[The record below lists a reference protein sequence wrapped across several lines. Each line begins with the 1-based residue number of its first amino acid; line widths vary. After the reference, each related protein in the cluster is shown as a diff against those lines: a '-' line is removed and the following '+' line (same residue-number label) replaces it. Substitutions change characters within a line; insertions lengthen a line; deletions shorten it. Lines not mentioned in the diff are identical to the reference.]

1 MGISSDSV
9 VFSRMRERQVKA
21 RNGQQKYSAFFDDSE
36 DDLITRIAWLYYKE
50 KLTQAE
56 IAEKIFLSRQK
67 VQRYLEK
74 ARDLEIIRFTLK
86 HPRVNLLGIEESLKK
101 KFGLE
106 DALVIPSV
114 DDDPE
119 RLRKSFAMGGAYYLE
134 RRLSAAGDCT
144 LGVGWGN
151 TTAYLAD
158 YFEPHSVE
166 GKVNVVSLIGN
177 LMVNVS
183 MNPFL
188 LGQKIAEKLDAEFFN
203 IWAPAIAQTKE
214 RAAAFKSEP
223 WIHEVL
229 DIACKAN
236 VNLISIGEV
245 SHSASLFQM
254 GYLSGKDLKRL
265 TGKGA
270 VGDILSRFF
279 DSDGNIVD
287 DEVHDRVVGIPLD
300 ALKDERKVRI
310 GVAAG
315 TSKIRAIAAAI
326 KQRYISVL
334 ITDENTA
341 GELIKF

>member
-1 MGISSDSV
+1 MARTGGTKSAA
-9 VFSRMRERQVKA
+9 FS
-21 RNGQQKYSAFFDDSE
+21 DDSE
-36 DDLITRIAWLYYKE
+36 EDLITRIAWLYYKE
-50 KLTQAE
+50 KSTQAE

-74 ARDLEIIRFTLK
+74 ARDLEVIRFTLK
-86 HPRVNLLGIEESLKK
+86 HPRVNLLGIEETLKK

-106 DALVIPSV
+106 DALVIPCS
-114 DDDPE
+114 DTNPE
-119 RLRKSFAMGGAYYLE
+119 SLRKSFAMGGAYYLE

-158 YFEPHSVE
+158 YFEPHTIE

-229 DIACKAN
+229 DIACKAD

-245 SHSASLFQM
+245 SQSASLFQM
-254 GYLSGKDLKRL
+254 GYLSGDDLKRL

-279 DSDGNIVD
+279 DKDGNLVD
-287 DEVHDRVVGIPLD
+287 DEVHDRVVGIPLET
-300 ALKDERKVRI
+300 LKDKRKLRI

-315 TSKIRAIAAAI
+315 ASKIPAIAAAVH
-326 KQRYISVL
+326 QQYISVL
-334 ITDENTA
+334 ITDEVTA
-341 GELIKF
+341 RKLIKY

>member
-1 MGISSDSV
+1 MVRTGG
-9 VFSRMRERQVKA
+9 MK
-21 RNGQQKYSAFFDDSE
+21 SAPLEDDSE
-36 DDLITRIAWLYYKE
+36 EDLITRIAWLYYKE

-86 HPRVNLLGIEESLKK
+86 HPRVNLLGIEESLKT

-106 DALVIPSV
+106 DAVVIPSS
-114 DDDPE
+114 DADAE
-119 RLRKSFAMGGAYYLE
+119 SLRKSFAMGGAYYLE
-134 RRLSAAGDCT
+134 RRLNVAGDCT

-158 YFEPHSVE
+158 YFEPQSIE

-177 LMVNVS
+177 LMLNVS

-188 LGQKIAEKLDAEFFN
+188 LGQKIAEKLDAEFYN

-214 RAAAFKSEP
+214 RAEAFKSEP
-223 WIHEVL
+223 WIHDVL
-229 DIACKAN
+229 DIACRADI
-236 VNLISIGEV
+236 NLISIGEV
-245 SHSASLFQM
+245 SRSASLFQM
-254 GYLSGKDLKRL
+254 GYLSGEDLKRL
-265 TGKGA
+265 MGKGA

-279 DSDGNIVD
+279 DADGNIID
-287 DEVHDRVVGIPLD
+287 DEVHDRVVGIPLET
-300 ALKDERKVRI
+300 LRDERKVRI

-315 TSKIRAIAAAI
+315 SSKIRAIVAAI
-326 KQRYISVL
+326 RQRYLSVL

-341 GELIKF
+341 REILNC